1 MSGYH
6 QRDSRPAEKHTRT
19 PEAHTH
25 NPSAHLDTS
34 SVVDLQRVIGNQ
46 AVQRLIVNAGIQTK
60 MTVGAANDPYEMEA
74 DSVAK
79 QVMTGGETTVQRESE
94 MPEEEISEKRMPQIL
109 QRASLGEDDDMQM
122 KRAEIQRA
130 DELEGLED
138 EIQEKR
144 ADVQR
149 ADELEGLEDE
159 IQEKR
164 IQRESQD
171 LSGSFDV
178 EGQVEQQI
186 QGSKGGGQ
194 AMGSSSDF
202 FTQRMG
208 HDFSNVNIH
217 TDAGADNLNRSLGA
231 KAFTTGNDIYF
242 RSGEY
247 NPGSSGGQELLAH
260 ELTHVVQQTGGSPVQ
275 TKRDDKA

>member
-1 MSGYH
+1 MTGYH
-6 QRDSRPAEKHTRT
+6 QRDARSVEKHTRT

-25 NPSAHLDTS
+25 NPTANLDTS
-34 SVVDLQRVIGNQ
+34 SVVDLQRIIGNQ
-46 AVQRLIVNAGIQTK
+46 AVQRLINNAGIQTK

-74 DSVAK
+74 DAVAK
-79 QVMTGGETTVQRESE
+79 QVMTGGESSVQRESE
-94 MPEEEISEKRMPQIL
+94 SMEDEISEKRMPQFL
-109 QRASLGEDDDMQM
+109 QRAKLGEDDDEMQM
-122 KRAEIQRA
+122 KRADVQRETQEDELNLMRADIQRD
-130 DELEGLED
+130 DELEGIED

-144 ADVQR
+144 VQR
-149 ADELEGLEDE
+149 QAD
-159 IQEKR
+159 
-164 IQRESQD
+164 D

-186 QGSKGGGQ
+186 QSSKGSGQ

-217 TDAGADNLNRSLGA
+217 TDSSADNLNRSLGA

-247 NPGSSGGQELLAH
+247 NPSSSSGQELLAH
-260 ELTHVVQQTGGSPVQ
+260 ELTHVVQQTGGAPVQ
-275 TKRDDKA
+275 TKREDKD

>member
-1 MSGYH
+1 MTGYH
-6 QRDSRPAEKHTRT
+6 QRDARSVEKHTRT

-25 NPSAHLDTS
+25 TPTANLDTS
-34 SVVDLQRVIGNQ
+34 SVVDLQRIIGNQ
-46 AVQRLIVNAGIQTK
+46 AVQRLINNAGIQTK

-74 DSVAK
+74 DAVAK
-79 QVMTGGETTVQRESE
+79 QVMTGGESSVQRESE
-94 MPEEEISEKRMPQIL
+94 SMEDEISEKRMPQFL
-109 QRASLGEDDDMQM
+109 QRAKLGEDDDEMQM
-122 KRAEIQRA
+122 KRADVQRETQEDELNLMRADIQRD
-130 DELEGLED
+130 DELEGIED

-144 ADVQR
+144 VQR
-149 ADELEGLEDE
+149 QAD
-159 IQEKR
+159 
-164 IQRESQD
+164 D

-186 QGSKGGGQ
+186 QSSKGSGQ

-217 TDAGADNLNRSLGA
+217 TDSSADNLNRSLGA

-247 NPGSSGGQELLAH
+247 NPSSSSGQELLAH

-275 TKRDDKA
+275 TKREDKD

>member
-1 MSGYH
+1 MTGYH
-6 QRDSRPAEKHTRT
+6 QRDARSVEKHTRT

-25 NPSAHLDTS
+25 NPTANLDTS
-34 SVVDLQRVIGNQ
+34 SVVDLQRIIGNQ
-46 AVQRLIVNAGIQTK
+46 AVQRLINNAGIQTK

-74 DSVAK
+74 DAVAK
-79 QVMTGGETTVQRESE
+79 QVMTGGESSVQRESE
-94 MPEEEISEKRMPQIL
+94 SMEDEISEKRMPQFL
-109 QRASLGEDDDMQM
+109 QRAKLGEDDDEMQM
-122 KRAEIQRA
+122 KRADVQREVQEDELNLMRADIQRD
-130 DELEGLED
+130 DELEGIED

-144 ADVQR
+144 VQR
-149 ADELEGLEDE
+149 QAD
-159 IQEKR
+159 
-164 IQRESQD
+164 D

-186 QGSKGGGQ
+186 QSSKGSGQ

-217 TDAGADNLNRSLGA
+217 TDSSADNLNRSLGA

-247 NPGSSGGQELLAH
+247 NPSSSSGQELLAH
-260 ELTHVVQQTGGSPVQ
+260 ELTHVVQQTGGAPVQ
-275 TKRDDKA
+275 TKREDKD

>member
-1 MSGYH
+1 MTGYH
-6 QRDSRPAEKHTRT
+6 QRDARSVEKHTRT

-25 NPSAHLDTS
+25 NPTANLDTS
-34 SVVDLQRVIGNQ
+34 SVVDLQRIIGNQ
-46 AVQRLIVNAGIQTK
+46 AVQRLINNAGIQTK

-74 DSVAK
+74 DAVAK
-79 QVMTGGETTVQRESE
+79 QVMTGGESSVQRESE
-94 MPEEEISEKRMPQIL
+94 SMEDEISEKRMPQFL
-109 QRASLGEDDDMQM
+109 QRAKLGEDDDEMQM
-122 KRAEIQRA
+122 KRADVQRETQEDELNLMRADIQRD
-130 DELEGLED
+130 DELEGIED

-144 ADVQR
+144 VQR
-149 ADELEGLEDE
+149 QAD
-159 IQEKR
+159 
-164 IQRESQD
+164 D

-186 QGSKGGGQ
+186 QSSKGSGQ

-217 TDAGADNLNRSLGA
+217 TDSSADNLNRSLGA

-247 NPGSSGGQELLAH
+247 NPSSSSGQELLAH

-275 TKRDDKA
+275 TKREEKD

>member
-1 MSGYH
+1 MMSGQYH
-6 QRDSRPAEKHTRT
+6 RDVRPAEKHTRT
-19 PEAHTH
+19 PDSRTH
-25 NPSAHLDTS
+25 NPSTHLDTS

-46 AVQRLIVNAGIQTK
+46 AVQRLINNAGIQTK

-79 QVMTGGETTVQRESE
+79 QVMTGGESSVQRESE
-94 MPEEEISEKRMPQIL
+94 SFEDEISEKRMPQTL
-109 QRASLGEDDDMQM
+109 QRISLGDAAPEDEMQM
-122 KRAEIQRA
+122 KRDIQRVA
-130 DELEGLED
+130 EDDEM
-138 EIQEKR
+138 QMKR

-149 ADELEGLEDE
+149 SA
-159 IQEKR
+159 
-164 IQRESQD
+164 QD
-171 LSGSFDV
+171 MSGSFDV

-186 QGSKGGGQ
+186 QSSKGGGQ

-208 HDFSNVNIH
+208 HDFSNVNVH
-217 TDAGADNLNRSLGA
+217 TDAASDNLNRSLGA
-231 KAFTTGNDIYF
+231 RAFTTGNDIYF

-247 NPGSSGGQELLAH
+247 DPGSSGGQELLAH

-275 TKRDDKA
+275 PKRDEKP

>member
-1 MSGYH
+1 MTGYH
-6 QRDSRPAEKHTRT
+6 QRDARSVEKHTRT

-25 NPSAHLDTS
+25 NPTANLDTS
-34 SVVDLQRVIGNQ
+34 SVVDLQRIIGNQ
-46 AVQRLIVNAGIQTK
+46 AVQRLINNAGIQTK

-74 DSVAK
+74 DAVAK
-79 QVMTGGETTVQRESE
+79 QVMTGGESSVQRESE
-94 MPEEEISEKRMPQIL
+94 SMEDEISEKRMPQFL
-109 QRASLGEDDDMQM
+109 QRAKLGEDDDEMQM
-122 KRAEIQRA
+122 KRADVQRETQEDELNLMRADIQRD
-130 DELEGLED
+130 DELEGIED

-144 ADVQR
+144 VQR
-149 ADELEGLEDE
+149 QAD
-159 IQEKR
+159 
-164 IQRESQD
+164 D

-186 QGSKGGGQ
+186 QSSKGSGQ

-217 TDAGADNLNRSLGA
+217 TDSSADNLNRSLGA

-247 NPGSSGGQELLAH
+247 NPSSSSGQELLAH

-275 TKRDDKA
+275 TKREDKD

>member
-1 MSGYH
+1 MTGYH
-6 QRDSRPAEKHTRT
+6 QRDARSVEKHTRT

-25 NPSAHLDTS
+25 NPTANLDTS
-34 SVVDLQRVIGNQ
+34 SVVDLQRIIGNQ
-46 AVQRLIVNAGIQTK
+46 AVQRLINNAGIQTK

-74 DSVAK
+74 DAVAK
-79 QVMTGGETTVQRESE
+79 QVMTGGESSVQRESE
-94 MPEEEISEKRMPQIL
+94 SMEDEISEKRMPQFL
-109 QRASLGEDDDMQM
+109 QRAKLGEDDDEMQM
-122 KRAEIQRA
+122 KRADVQREVQEDELNLMRADIQRD
-130 DELEGLED
+130 DELEGIED

-144 ADVQR
+144 VQR
-149 ADELEGLEDE
+149 QAD
-159 IQEKR
+159 
-164 IQRESQD
+164 D

-186 QGSKGGGQ
+186 QSSKGSGQ

-217 TDAGADNLNRSLGA
+217 TDSSADNLNRSLGA

-247 NPGSSGGQELLAH
+247 NPSSSSGQELLAH

-275 TKRDDKA
+275 TKREDKD